1 MQWNFP
7 KFSKAGSNWIK
18 DDDAFQLLK
27 INAEI
32 GEAMEAF
39 AYDEGAERV
48 IEEVL
53 DVLHAC
59 ETFLRNQPIDLV
71 NEIRNEVIEKN
82 QKRGYYNERHG

>member
-7 KFSKAGSNWIK
+7 EFSKHAFSSFFQVKKIQSEAGE
-18 DDDAFQLLK
+18 LL
-27 INAEI
+27 
-32 GEAMEAF
+32 EAF
-39 AYDEGAERV
+39 SEGDQRHA
-48 IEEVL
+48 IEEAL